1 VLVFCPRSPLTSQ
14 KTSPSFRHT
23 QTLLGKPLMLALGPL
38 SRLISH
44 AVEQVHD
51 PAVFRAMVDRLSA
64 FSKSLETQWR
74 QTRLSD
80 VDVHDEAKAFTDE
93 TLSITTPVLW
103 RLLRSCLF
111 SLVIVFRGFT
121 ARLIGDRLLAAD
133 AIAPAVVCQI
143 LRSLRSVYFISSR
156 IGTSSFTQ
164 YNFVYLACVD
174 ILSAYPA
181 HVEELM
187 QSIRPDPINVI
198 PASPVDRAS
207 SLYFLNTAEHFA
219 LSLPPPMLEV
229 LVAAAGPYLSTATYP
244 LLFEAAH
251 SVVLAVL
258 CVSHNT
264 AALATS
270 YADTLFGA
278 FPRSLSPRQFRL
290 AFKTLLRV
298 MLPPSALAAS
308 DPNLVS
314 ALLELLRYRAEHA
327 SQALITAADANAT
340 PASEQ
345 STLTLAALDVLPLF
359 PRRLLDEWLPLAAN
373 LVQRVPA
380 GPTQEEC
387 RAKLWQ
393 IVSDGELDPD
403 RALVSFAWWSGGQ
416 PQSQL

>member
-1 VLVFCPRSPLTSQ
+1 
-14 KTSPSFRHT
+14 
-23 QTLLGKPLMLALGPL
+23 
-38 SRLISH
+38 
-44 AVEQVHD
+44 
-51 PAVFRAMVDRLSA
+51 MVDRLSA

-74 QTRLSD
+74 QTQLSY
-80 VDVHDEAKAFTDE
+80 VDVHDEARTFTDE
-93 TLSITTPVLW
+93 TLSVTTPVLW
-103 RLLRSCLF
+103 RVLRASLF
-111 SLVIVFRGFT
+111 SLVIIFRGFT

-133 AIAPAVVCQI
+133 AVAPALVCQI

-156 IGTSSFTQ
+156 VGTSSFTQ
-164 YNFVYLACVD
+164 YSFVQLACVD

-181 HVEELM
+181 HVEDLM
-187 QSIRPDPINVI
+187 QLIRPDPINVI

-207 SLYFLNTAEHFA
+207 SLYFLNIAEHFA
-219 LSLPPPMLEV
+219 LVLSPPMHEV
-229 LVAAAGPYLSTATYP
+229 LVAAARPYLTTAIYP

-258 CVSHNT
+258 CVSQNT
-264 AALATS
+264 AALAAA

-278 FPRSLSPRQFRL
+278 FPSSLSPRQFRL

-298 MLPPSALAAS
+298 TLPPSALASS
-308 DPNLVS
+308 DPDLVP
-314 ALLELLRYRAEHA
+314 ALLELLRHRAEHA
-327 SQALITAADANAT
+327 NPALMPAADATSTSTST

-373 LVQRVPA
+373 LVQRVAA
-380 GPTQEEC
+380 GPLQEEC
-387 RAKLWQ
+387 RARLWQ

-416 PQSQL
+416 QQSQL

>member
-1 VLVFCPRSPLTSQ
+1 MSS
-14 KTSPSFRHT
+14 
-23 QTLLGKPLMLALGPL
+23 LGPL
-38 SRLISH
+38 SRLIAH
-44 AVEQVHD
+44 AVEQVRD

-64 FSKSLETQWR
+64 FSRSLETQWR
-74 QTRLSD
+74 QTRLSEID
-80 VDVHDEAKAFTDE
+80 VQDEAKAFTDE
-93 TLSITTPVLW
+93 TRLATTPVLW
-103 RLLRSCLF
+103 KLLRSCLF

-133 AIAPAVVCQI
+133 AIAPAIVCQM
-143 LRSLRSVYFISSR
+143 LRSLRSVHFISGR
-156 IGTSSFTQ
+156 IGTNSFTQ

-187 QSIRPDPINVI
+187 QSIRPDPVDAI

-219 LSLPPPMLEV
+219 LSLSPSMHEV
-229 LVAAAGPYLSTATYP
+229 LVAAAGPYLTAAVHP

-258 CVSHNT
+258 CVSQNT
-264 AALATS
+264 AALAAS
-270 YADTLFGA
+270 YADVLFGA
-278 FPRSLSPRQFRL
+278 FPGSLSPRQFRL

-298 MLPPSALAAS
+298 MLPPSPLAAS
-308 DPNLVS
+308 DPSLVS

-327 SQALITAADANAT
+327 GQALIPVADS

-359 PRRLLDEWLPLAAN
+359 PRGLLDEWLPLAAN
-373 LVQRVPA
+373 LVQRVAP
-380 GPTQEEC
+380 GPMQEEC

-403 RALVSFAWWSGGQ
+403 RALTSFAWWSSGQ
-416 PQSQL
+416 HLSQL